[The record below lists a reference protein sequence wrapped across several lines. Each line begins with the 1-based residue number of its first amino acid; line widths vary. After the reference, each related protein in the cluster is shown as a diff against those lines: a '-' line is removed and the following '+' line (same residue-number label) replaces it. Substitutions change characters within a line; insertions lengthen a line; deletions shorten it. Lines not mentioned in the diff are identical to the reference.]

1 MEEGVMPDIEL
12 GDVIYPE
19 LIMKVE
25 VSDKDSMTSTPEA
38 VSNWDIVWKD
48 DGHAEIVLKQEVIN
62 DDIRESDTLAA
73 TIHLLSEDFDISLS
87 TFSSNGDE
95 SSASLID
102 PVSSE
107 VFQDKVHRVNNPHKV
122 KGPAKTRQLHI
133 SPRKFS
139 CAICNKS
146 YMSKRGLKEHQ
157 MKHSGLRPFSCDQC
171 GRSFTTRRLLCS
183 HKLVHAAVRSAVQCG
198 TCHKTYLS
206 AQALRT
212 HQQIHTGRLR
222 EHCPVCEA
230 TFTQRGSLQRHMMS
244 HGEGGYP
251 CPHCNKRYSRNDKLQ
266 DHLRFHNGDTR
277 VRCRFCRAYFPDHE
291 ARKQHYIDKPGHVR
305 QENVQVFECQ
315 DCGKK
320 IRGKRNYETHVLNHR
335 GEKNFL
341 CDTCGQR
348 FVSSKLLKSHQVTHA
363 TRSPVE
369 CPLCEKSFC
378 HKTSLRTHLR
388 IHRGVKMF
396 KCHLCEKAFS
406 QNCTLR
412 KHMLLHLGKPIHK
425 YECHI
430 CSKGFLGLDKM
441 KRHMIVH
448 TGERPVQCELCQRS
462 FADKKS
468 LKTHML
474 AHTGEMPYECDDC
487 GRKFRQRGNLIK
499 HIQLHAGELPFECH
513 VCKHRFSRKDKLKLH
528 EGTHQGLR
536 PYPCPVCGRGFTQS
550 GSRKLHLR
558 LHSARDLRRY
568 GLIKTSN
575 GSGVWGCV
583 RWCDD
588 LYGKWHHSVHLRF
601 YYGPQTR
608 AESEHHILRLTRKI
622 WNRDLPNDAA
632 VKLRAVRCV
641 LSGTRASEAADC
653 SIFTVEEPQISKIE
667 FLDLCSWKVAQTSLR
682 LSMTFWLS

>member
-1 MEEGVMPDIEL
+1 MEEGVMPDIKL

-25 VSDKDSMTSTPEA
+25 VADKDSMMSTPEA
-38 VSNWDIVWKD
+38 VNNWDIVWKD

-62 DDIRESDTLAA
+62 DDIKESDTLAA

-95 SSASLID
+95 ITASLID

-107 VFQDKVHRVNNPHKV
+107 VFQDKVHRVNKPHKV
-122 KGPAKTRQLHI
+122 KGPTKTRQ
-133 SPRKFS
+133 FS
-139 CAICNKS
+139 CDICNKS
-146 YMSKRGLKEHQ
+146 YMSKRGLTEHQ
-157 MKHSGLRPFSCDQC
+157 MKHSGLKPFSCDQC
-171 GRSFTTRRLLCS
+171 GRLFTTRRLLCS
-183 HKLVHAAVRSAVQCG
+183 HRLVHAVIRSALQCG
-198 TCHKTYLS
+198 TCYKTYLS

-212 HQQIHTGRLR
+212 HQQSHTGRLR
-222 EHCPVCEA
+222 EHCQVCEA

-251 CPHCNKRYSRNDKLQ
+251 CPHCNKRYSRKDKFQ

-291 ARKQHYIDKPGHVR
+291 ARKQHYIEEPGHVR
-305 QENVQVFECQ
+305 QENVRVFECP
-315 DCGKK
+315 DCDKR

-335 GEKNFL
+335 GEKNYL
-341 CDTCGQR
+341 CDACGQR
-348 FVSSKLLKSHQVTHA
+348 FVSSKLLKSHQATHA
-363 TRSPVE
+363 IRSPVE

-396 KCHLCEKAFS
+396 KCHLCDKAFS

-412 KHMLLHLGKPIHK
+412 KHVLLHLGKPIHK
-425 YECHI
+425 YECHV
-430 CSKGFLGLDKM
+430 CSKRFLFRDKM

-448 TGERPVQCELCQRS
+448 TGERPIHCELCQRS

-499 HIQLHAGELPFECH
+499 HVQLHAGELPFECH
-513 VCKHRFSRKDKLKLH
+513 ICKHRFSRKDKLKLH

-575 GSGVWGCV
+575 GWAGENYQQRNTEGWGELPAEEHNVLGRTTSIVIWADESYQQRNSGLGRTTSIVIWAYESYQQRNRVYWGEPLTYKD
-583 RWCDD
+583 RLMEATSRGTLWTGDNYKQRNMMD
-588 LYGKWHHSVHLRF
+588 L
-601 YYGPQTR
+601 
-608 AESEHHILRLTRKI
+608 
-622 WNRDLPNDAA
+622 
-632 VKLRAVRCV
+632 
-641 LSGTRASEAADC
+641 
-653 SIFTVEEPQISKIE
+653 
-667 FLDLCSWKVAQTSLR
+667 
-682 LSMTFWLS
+682 